1 MICAKIGG
9 ECPHKVFPDPNY
21 AFVLMPF
28 KNSESIFASIKRA
41 VEEMK
46 AKSFICDRADKRYAS
61 SDIWCKKICRSIRR
75 AKYLIIDATG
85 ANANVFYELGFA
97 HALGHT
103 KNIII
108 TQNIKKMPFD
118 VSGFSV
124 IKYTEKNLP
133 ELERELQSALRD
145 LDDEITH
152 EIEAEQSPAD
162 MIKELIANLRGE
174 EKRSDKYKEEARE
187 SEKQEDKLKKRI
199 KELEAIVKNPEEE
212 TKKIISEK
220 KVDIVRLEKELSQ
233 IDQEKKEKIKLLQEQ
248 LEEEQKRHKE
258 LQNEFRKFKRTR
270 DAKKLSQK
278 ASLTKKKSWQTQV
291 LNEGMDLRNKGQL
304 EEAIAIFT
312 ELIEKDHSYS
322 RAYYQRAFCFRDL
335 GFFEIALADL
345 NRALELNPKDKK
357 AYSNRGLVYRRLMDF
372 EHAINDLDKALK
384 LDPNDITILMNKAE
398 ILIIAGK
405 AIEAEKTTR
414 EALTKAE
421 LIEHQAVGH
430 YLLAISLKLQRK
442 STKKVNAELERLLNL
457 NFQTAWTF
465 TETEIWLKKEAISK
479 EIKNYIQE
487 KTKMLKKHRKRSRK
501 SSGK

>member
-1 MICAKIGG
+1 
-9 ECPHKVFPDPNY
+9 
-21 AFVLMPF
+21 
-28 KNSESIFASIKRA
+28 
-41 VEEMK
+41 
-46 AKSFICDRADKRYAS
+46 
-61 SDIWCKKICRSIRR
+61 
-75 AKYLIIDATG
+75 
-85 ANANVFYELGFA
+85 
-97 HALGHT
+97 
-103 KNIII
+103 
-108 TQNIKKMPFD
+108 
-118 VSGFSV
+118 
-124 IKYTEKNLP
+124 
-133 ELERELQSALRD
+133 
-145 LDDEITH
+145 
-152 EIEAEQSPAD
+152 
-162 MIKELIANLRGE
+162 
-174 EKRSDKYKEEARE
+174 
-187 SEKQEDKLKKRI
+187 I

-220 KVDIVRLEKELSQ
+220 EGEIDRLEKELSQ
-233 IDQEKKEKIKLLQEQ
+233 IDQKKEKIKLLQEQ

-258 LQNEFRKFKRTR
+258 LKNEFRKFKRTR

-414 EALTKAE
+414 EALNKAE

>member
-145 LDDEITH
+145 C
-152 EIEAEQSPAD
+152 
-162 MIKELIANLRGE
+162 
-174 EKRSDKYKEEARE
+174 
-187 SEKQEDKLKKRI
+187 
-199 KELEAIVKNPEEE
+199 E
-212 TKKIISEK
+212 TISRT
-220 KVDIVRLEKELSQ
+220 KVPGI
-233 IDQEKKEKIKLLQEQ
+233 
-248 LEEEQKRHKE
+248 
-258 LQNEFRKFKRTR
+258 
-270 DAKKLSQK
+270 
-278 ASLTKKKSWQTQV
+278 
-291 LNEGMDLRNKGQL
+291 
-304 EEAIAIFT
+304 
-312 ELIEKDHSYS
+312 
-322 RAYYQRAFCFRDL
+322 
-335 GFFEIALADL
+335 
-345 NRALELNPKDKK
+345 
-357 AYSNRGLVYRRLMDF
+357 
-372 EHAINDLDKALK
+372 
-384 LDPNDITILMNKAE
+384 
-398 ILIIAGK
+398 
-405 AIEAEKTTR
+405 
-414 EALTKAE
+414 
-421 LIEHQAVGH
+421 
-430 YLLAISLKLQRK
+430 
-442 STKKVNAELERLLNL
+442 STKFLGAKQ
-457 NFQTAWTF
+457 FQ
-465 TETEIWLKKEAISK
+465 S
-479 EIKNYIQE
+479 
-487 KTKMLKKHRKRSRK
+487 
-501 SSGK
+501 